1 MGDPAWELAGGSTA
15 LGTSPQ
21 PPALIP
27 QLKAPSSC
35 ILSQDQ
41 AVSHSLAPDGLAL
54 RPLGAAGRLP
64 EPCGNA
70 GLGDASKVRC
80 LLRNE
85 IGDDATGADKWPVTA
100 L

>member
-1 MGDPAWELAGGSTA
+1 MGDPAWELAGGKNTA

-27 QLKAPSSC
+27 QLKAPIFVHPESGSGC
-35 ILSQDQ
+35 VT
-41 AVSHSLAPDGLAL
+41 AWPPMASLCVPWE
-54 RPLGAAGRLP
+54 LP